1 METWQT
7 IKKEKIFIIGDLSKI
22 NEEKQRTLSFEEV
35 SNLFEGY
42 FYTEVNISTGF
53 NIDILSDIMYE
64 KLYKEA
70 KNKL

>member
-1 METWQT
+1 
-7 IKKEKIFIIGDLSKI
+7 
-22 NEEKQRTLSFEEV
+22 LSFEEV

-64 KLYKEA
+64 KLFKEA
-70 KNKL
+70 KKKL